1 MFTKKD
7 LLQQRMLIDQ
17 LRTQNSL
24 SPQNAAKL
32 GQSIASSWERSASA
46 AIPKERFA
54 APLLER
60 KSASQN
66 ALDLALSQ
74 CADDLRH
81 IAEQSSMVIAVGDI
95 GSTIIWTAS
104 SAQMQSAAERVHFVQ
119 GGQWREEFVGTNA
132 LALSLKTQQSSC
144 V

>member
-7 LLQQRMLIDQ
+7 LLQQRTLIDQ

-54 APLLER
+54 APLVEKNCFTKCFR
-60 KSASQN
+60 YGFKPM
-66 ALDLALSQ
+66 
-74 CADDLRH
+74 CR
-81 IAEQSSMVIAVGDI
+81 
-95 GSTIIWTAS
+95 
-104 SAQMQSAAERVHFVQ
+104 
-119 GGQWREEFVGTNA
+119 
-132 LALSLKTQQSSC
+132 
-144 V
+144 

>member
-7 LLQQRMLIDQ
+7 LLQQRTLIDQ

-54 APLLER
+54 APLVE
-60 KSASQN
+60 KKTASQN
-66 ALDLALSQ
+66 ALDMALSQ

-81 IAEQSSMVIAVGDI
+81 NAEQSSSESSPDQVHSVFEG
-95 GSTIIWTAS
+95 TFLYQNHCKS
-104 SAQMQSAAERVHFVQ
+104 SAH
-119 GGQWREEFVGTNA
+119 
-132 LALSLKTQQSSC
+132 
-144 V
+144 